1 MPTFSYKAVDGQGK
15 SSAGTLVAESQ
26 QAAFNLLNE
35 RALYPVHIHEGGEAA
50 KSTLISTA
58 RRIKLRHVAGFYG
71 QLADLLRAGVP
82 MMRSLEVLARQS
94 SNSLLKEIS
103 REITEDVAGG
113 MSLAD
118 AMSKHPQAFTELHV
132 SMIRAGE
139 RGGFL
144 EDVLTRVSGFIER
157 QDELRNKL
165 VGSMI
170 YPCLLLFVGTTLI
183 CLLLTYF
190 VPQLRPFIERAK
202 PNVLTH
208 IVFAVSDVLRGYGV
222 WMLIVVFGTATVV
235 LGYART
241 DVGRRSVDLWK
252 LKMPVLGPTLIMV
265 SLCRFCRI
273 LGTLLASGVP
283 ILQALR
289 ISRDSAG
296 NEVLAEEIDKATDF
310 VQKGKQMSEPL
321 SQCALFPLDIV
332 DMIAVAEESNSL
344 EKVLVQ
350 IADTNETRTARAID
364 LGVRMVEPLLLTTIA
379 GVIAAIAIALLVPIL
394 TMSANMQPG

>member
-1 MPTFSYKAVDGQGK
+1 MPTFSYKAVDGEGK

-35 RALYPVHIHEGGEAA
+35 RALYPVRIDQGGEAA
-50 KSTLISTA
+50 KSTLISTR

-94 SNSLLKEIS
+94 SNPLMKEIS
-103 REITEDVAGG
+103 REIAEDVAGG

-118 AMSKHPQAFTELHV
+118 AMSKHPQAFVELYV
-132 SMIRAGE
+132 SMVRAGE

-144 EDVLTRVSGFIER
+144 EEVLTRVSSFIER
-157 QDELRNKL
+157 QDELRSKL
-165 VGSMI
+165 IGSMI
-170 YPCLLLFVGTTLI
+170 YPCVLLFVGTTLI
-183 CLLLTYF
+183 CGLLTYF
-190 VPQLRPFIERAK
+190 VPQLRPFIERAE
-202 PNVLTH
+202 PNFLTH
-208 IVFAVSDVLRGYGV
+208 VVFAVSDLLRGYGV
-222 WMLIVVFGTATVV
+222 WLLIVLFGTATVV

-241 DVGRRSVDLWK
+241 DSGRRSIDLWK
-252 LKMPVLGPTLIMV
+252 LKIPVLGRTLIMV

-273 LGTLLASGVP
+273 LGTLLASGVQ

-296 NEVLAEEIDKATDF
+296 NQILAEEIDKATDS
-310 VQKGKQMSEPL
+310 VQKGKQMSEPF
-321 SQCALFPLDIV
+321 SRCELFPLDMV
-332 DMIAVAEESNSL
+332 DMIAIAEESNSL

-364 LGVRMVEPLLLTTIA
+364 LAVRMVEPLLLTSIA

-394 TMSANMQPG
+394 TMSATMQHG